1 MNITETLQISP
12 LGMTIRLIRSRFLSL
27 SWALSGRPM
36 PMPPHMK
43 VRAIEDAAIHIH
55 ATVFI
60 ETGTYR
66 GDTSKILSKRVH
78 QVVSVEI
85 DKRLATLAR
94 ERFGNSNVEILEGDS
109 AELMSSIVSRFK
121 NQVCLY
127 WLDGH
132 YSSGVTGG
140 EVKPVPVQR
149 ELEEILP
156 FLKSSDLI
164 IIDDIRE
171 FDGKNYPSLDHL
183 TSYITQIR
191 PDLDYR
197 TLNDM
202 LFVGAPAAALFDF

>member
-1 MNITETLQISP
+1 MNITEALQISP

-27 SWALSGRPM
+27 SWAVSGRPM
-36 PMPPHMK
+36 PMPPHKK

-85 DKRLATLAR
+85 DKRLAALAR
-94 ERFGNSNVEILEGDS
+94 ERFSNSNVEILEGDS

-132 YSSGVTGG
+132 YSAGVTGG
-140 EVKPVPVQR
+140 GIKPVPVQR

-171 FDGKNYPSLDHL
+171 FDGKNYPSLENL

-191 PDLDYR
+191 PDLGYKA
-197 TLNDM
+197 LNDM
-202 LFVGAPAAALFDF
+202 LFIGAPMSGLFDF

>member
-1 MNITETLQISP
+1 
-12 LGMTIRLIRSRFLSL
+12 MTIRLIRSRFLSL
-27 SWALSGRPM
+27 SLALSGRPM

-43 VRAIEDAAIHIH
+43 VRAIKDAAIHIH

-66 GDTSKILSKRVH
+66 GDTSRILSKRVH

-94 ERFGNSNVEILEGDS
+94 ERFGNSNIEILEGDR

-140 EVKPVPVQR
+140 KVKPVPVQR

-164 IIDDIRE
+164 VIDDIRE